1 MGPSVPHTS
10 ATLREEVGEQEQDAS
25 FSNMLCKCKKSFRFP
40 LNSIWPEEPRIART
54 KSYK

>member
-54 KSYK
+54 KSYQ